1 MPIHPTL
8 SEDTAMAK
16 SDLFVG
22 AGKFTGGTISGLFR
36 QRAGEDRWET
46 ITKGLPEPA
55 SIQALTVLP
64 SNRDVMF
71 AGTQHGVYRSLDG
84 GNSWSRPDFPA
95 GLEVWSIT
103 VHPKNPR
110 VIYSGTSPVGVV
122 RSEDGG
128 ETWTT
133 LPNARQQN
141 EHVKMA
147 FACRVMR
154 IDVVPGSPDQIYAA
168 LEVAGVMR
176 SLDGGEHWN
185 DCSGD
190 LVTLA
195 EKPNLKSKIQSDSE
209 AEGMLD
215 AHALAVSPAAPNS
228 VFLAVRM
235 GVFQSDDQA
244 GHWRDVEVGRFSP
257 LTYARDIRVSPH
269 DPRTLY
275 ACLSPAARSE
285 DGSLYKSADLGRTWT
300 RQDHGVKA
308 RATMMALAL
317 DPRDA
322 DHVACVS
329 RCAQVFSTTD
339 GGKSWRESLLP
350 DGVKDVYALTA
361 R

>member
-1 MPIHPTL
+1 M
-8 SEDTAMAK
+8 AMAQ

-64 SNRDVMF
+64 GNREVMF

-95 GLEVWSIT
+95 GLEVWSIA

-110 VIYSGTSPVGVV
+110 VIYAGTAPVGVV

-128 ETWTT
+128 ETWTR
-133 LPNARQQN
+133 LPNARQQS
-141 EHVKMA
+141 ERIKMS

-185 DCSGD
+185 DCSDD
-190 LVTLA
+190 LVSLA

-215 AHALAVSPAAPNS
+215 AHALAVSSAAPSS

-235 GVFQSDDQA
+235 GLFQSDDR
-244 GHWRDVEVGRFSP
+244 GKSWRDMEINRFSP
-257 LTYARDIRVSPH
+257 LTYGRDIRVSPH

-275 ACLSPAARSE
+275 AALSPAARSK
-285 DGSLYKSADLGRTWT
+285 DGSLYRSTDLGRTWS
-300 RQDHGVKA
+300 RLDHGVKA
-308 RATMMALAL
+308 DATMMALAL
-317 DPRDA
+317 HPRDP
-322 DHVACVS
+322 DQVYCVS
-329 RCAQVFSTTD
+329 RCAQVFGTQD
-339 GGKSWRESLLP
+339 GGKTWRESRLP
-350 DGVKDVYALTA
+350 EGVLDVYALA
-361 R
+361 CA

>member
-1 MPIHPTL
+1 
-8 SEDTAMAK
+8 MAK

-22 AGKFTGGTISGLFR
+22 AGKFTGGTLSGLFR
-36 QRAGEDRWET
+36 QRAGQDGWET

-71 AGTQHGVYRSLDG
+71 AGTTQGVYRSVDG
-84 GNSWSRPDFPA
+84 GTTWARTDFPS
-95 GLEVWSIT
+95 GLEVWAIT

-110 VIYSGTSPVGVV
+110 VIYAGTSPVGIV

-128 ETWTT
+128 ETWKR
-133 LPNARQQN
+133 LPNVSQP
-141 EHVKMA
+141 EHIKMA

-154 IDVVPGSPDQIYAA
+154 IAVVPGTPDEIYAG
-168 LEVAGVMR
+168 LEVAGAMR
-176 SLDGGEHWN
+176 SLDGGEHWD
-185 DCSGD
+185 DCSTD
-190 LVTLA
+190 LLTLG
-195 EKPNLKSKIQSDSE
+195 ERPHLRSKIQSDSF

-215 AHALAVSPAAPNS
+215 AHALAVTPAAPAS

-235 GVFQSDDQA
+235 GMFRSDDK
-244 GHWRDVEVGRFSP
+244 GKSWRDMEVGRFSP
-257 LTYARDIRVSPH
+257 LTYARDVRVSPH
-269 DPRTLY
+269 DPHTLY

-285 DGSLYKSADLGRTWT
+285 DGSLYRTTDLGQSWSRV
-300 RQDHGVKA
+300 DHGVKA

-317 DPRDA
+317 DPADA

-329 RCAQVFSTTD
+329 RCGQVFSTRD

>member
-1 MPIHPTL
+1 
-8 SEDTAMAK
+8 MAK

-55 SIQALTVLP
+55 SIQALTVSP

-71 AGTQHGVYRSLDG
+71 AGTQQGVYRSTDG
-84 GNSWSRPDFPA
+84 GNTWARPDFPS
-95 GLEVWSIT
+95 GLEVWAIT

-110 VIYSGTSPVGVV
+110 VIYAGTSPVGIV

-128 ETWTT
+128 ETWKR
-133 LPNARQQN
+133 LPGVSQPERI
-141 EHVKMA
+141 KMA

-154 IDVVPGSPDQIYAA
+154 LAVVPGTPDEIYAG
-168 LEVAGVMR
+168 LEVAGAMR
-176 SLDGGEHWN
+176 SLDGGEHWE
-185 DCSGD
+185 DCSAD

-195 EKPNLKSKIQSDSE
+195 ERPHLNSKIQSDSF

-215 AHALAVSPAAPNS
+215 AHALAVTPAAPGS

-235 GVFQSDDQA
+235 GMFRSDDK
-244 GHWRDVEVGRFSP
+244 GRSWRDMEVGRFSP
-257 LTYARDIRVSPH
+257 LTYARDVRVSPH

-285 DGSLYKSADLGRTWT
+285 DGSLYRSTDLGQSWSRV
-300 RQDHGVKA
+300 DHGVKA

-317 DPRDA
+317 DAADK

-329 RCAQVFSTTD
+329 RCGQVFSTRD